1 MRTFIGSDVFQK
13 KKSSV
18 FQNCIADYSDVSAI
32 YCKSF
37 IIHLQKNSN
46 VISILQ
52 TKNNVITLKKKKIK
66 RSSKIWSFF
75 FISKV
80 MNLKKSNNAMIFLTI
95 WIVYVSFALCIFC
108 HSNMADMH
116 IKNKKI
122 FYFSGISFFN
132 RKVFEG
138 KKSSLLV
145 LSFFPKVDTEI
156 LLWNALNIWAQWL
169 AHSLKKFHSCEHGSK
184 YKKINK
190 TLTPSCVSFLIFF
203 FPLLNWK

>member
-1 MRTFIGSDVFQK
+1 MCSK

-52 TKNNVITLKKKKIK
+52 TKNNVISLKKRRLKEATKFDP
-66 RSSKIWSFF
+66 FF

-80 MNLKKSNNAMIFLTI
+80 INLKKFNNAMIFFTL
-95 WIVYVSFALCIFC
+95 WIVYVSFALGIFC

-116 IKNKKI
+116 IKNKAI

-169 AHSLKKFHSCEHGSK
+169 AHSFKKNSIQLV
-184 YKKINK
+184 KI
-190 TLTPSCVSFLIFF
+190 
-203 FPLLNWK
+203 